1 VGLNPLARRS
11 LAAGAA
17 LMLLGVVLGAFGAH
31 ALAERL
37 TPRELDVFRVGVNY
51 QQWHA
56 LGLLVIGVLARDA
69 RDDRLLAWAACA
81 LFIGIVLFSGSLYLL
96 TAGAPRVVGA
106 ITPVGGLSFIAGWA
120 LLFVYALRSG
130 R

>member
-1 VGLNPLARRS
+1 MGLNPLARRS

-17 LMLLGVVLGAFGAH
+17 LMLLGVMLGAFGAH

-56 LGLLVIGVLARDA
+56 LGLLLIGVLARDA
-69 RDDRLLAWAACA
+69 RDGRLLAWSACA
-81 LFIGIVLFSGSLYLL
+81 LSTGIVLFSGSLYLL

-120 LLFVYALRSG
+120 LLLVYALRSG

>member
-1 VGLNPLARRS
+1 
-11 LAAGAA
+11 
-17 LMLLGVVLGAFGAH
+17 MLLGVVLGAFGAH

-56 LGLLVIGVLARDA
+56 LGLLLIGVLARDA
-69 RDDRLLAWAACA
+69 RDGRLLAWSACA
-81 LFIGIVLFSGSLYLL
+81 LSTGIVLFSGSLYLL

-106 ITPVGGLSFIAGWA
+106 ITPVGGLFIAGWA
-120 LLFVYALRSG
+120 LLLVYALRSG

>member
-37 TPRELDVFRVGVNY
+37 TPRQLDVFRVGVNY

-56 LGLLVIGVLARDA
+56 LGLLLIGLLARDA
-69 RDDRLLAWAACA
+69 GDDRLLAWAARA
-81 LFIGIVLFSGSLYLL
+81 LLTGIVLFSGSLYLL
-96 TAGAPRVVGA
+96 SAGAPRAVGA
-106 ITPVGGLSFIAGWA
+106 ITPVGGLSFMAGWA
-120 LLFVYALRSG
+120 LLFAYAVRRKS
-130 R
+130 